1 MKLLLDE
8 NLLKQLLNDFFEYE
22 VSTIQQ
28 NGWSGKTNG
37 ELLKLMLEAK
47 VDVFLTADKNLQ
59 HQQNFTKYPIP
70 VLVINVFRLNYNQI
84 KPLIPQ
90 IKKLLKSSLPIG
102 STVVSIR

>member
-8 NLLKQLLNDFFEYE
+8 NLPKQLLNDFSEYE

-28 NGWSGKTNG
+28 NGWGGKTNG

-59 HQQNFTKYPIP
+59 HQQNFRKYPIP

-84 KPLIPQ
+84 KLLIPQ
-90 IKKLLKSSLPIG
+90 MKKLLKSSLPIG
-102 STVVSIR
+102 PTVV